1 MNQNVGFY
9 YLILQ
14 FYQSNFV
21 DIKTYNNEAIFYTNY

>member
-21 DIKTYNNEAIFYTNY
+21 DIKTYNYETIIYIHY